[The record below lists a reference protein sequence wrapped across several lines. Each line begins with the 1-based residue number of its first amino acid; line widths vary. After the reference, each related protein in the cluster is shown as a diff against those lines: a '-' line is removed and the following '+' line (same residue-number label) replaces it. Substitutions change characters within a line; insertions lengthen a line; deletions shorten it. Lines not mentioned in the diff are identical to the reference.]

1 MTNKHTLWVE
11 KYRPDTLNGYLGNET
26 FIDSLKQWISKN
38 DFPNLLLYG
47 PAGTGKTTAAK
58 LVVKNIN
65 CDFLYL
71 NCSDENGIDT
81 IRDKVKQ
88 FASGA
93 TFKPLKVIIL
103 DEADFLTINAQAA
116 LRNIIESFSLTT
128 RFIFTCNYVERI
140 IDALQSRL
148 TSFHLTVADIK
159 IVAKHLISILDAESV
174 EYDTHD
180 VVNVI
185 KKTYPD
191 IRRALNLLQGC
202 SINGDGKYKLIIKN
216 VTSSNYIEQIVDEV
230 KSKKKTSFNTVRQ
243 IIADNNIND
252 FTGVYKELHNTYS
265 TPEATII
272 IEEYLFH
279 STTIPDKEICFMGCV
294 AKLLNI

>member
-1 MTNKHTLWVE
+1 MINTKHTLWVE
-11 KYRPDTLNGYLGNET
+11 KYRPDTLEGYLGNEE
-26 FIDSLKQWISKN
+26 FIDSLSEWINKN
-38 DFPNLLLYG
+38 DFPNLLLHG
-47 PAGTGKTTAAK
+47 TAGTGKTTAAK

-93 TFKPLKVIIL
+93 TFKPLKVVIL

-116 LRNIIESFSLTT
+116 LRNVIESFSLTT
-128 RFIFTCNYVERI
+128 RFIFTCNFVERI
-140 IDALQSRL
+140 IDPLQSRL
-148 TSFHLTVADIK
+148 TSFALNTPEPKTI
-159 IVAKHLISILDAESV
+159 AKRLKEVLDAEQI
-174 EYDTHD
+174 EYDIKN
-180 VVNVI
+180 VVEIV

-191 IRRALNLLQGC
+191 IRRALNLLQGL
-202 SINGDGKYKLIIKN
+202 SIGGKLVLKN
-216 VTSSNYIEQIVDEV
+216 VTDSNYTEQIISEA
-230 KSKKKTSFNTVRQ
+230 KSKKKIAFNNIRQ
-243 IIADNNIND
+243 IIADNNISD
-252 FTGVYKELHNTYS
+252 FTGLYKELHNEFS
-265 TPEATII
+265 SPDATII

-279 STTIPDKEICFMGCV
+279 STTIPDKEICFMSCI

>member
-1 MTNKHTLWVE
+1 MSKHTLWVE
-11 KYRPDTLNGYLGNET
+11 KYRPDTLTGYLGNDDFISSLET
-26 FIDSLKQWISKN
+26 WISKN

-47 PAGTGKTTAAK
+47 PPGTGKTTAAK

-65 CDFLYL
+65 CDHIYL

-93 TFKPLKVIIL
+93 TFKPLKVVIL

-116 LRNIIESFSLTT
+116 LRNVIESFSLTT
-128 RFIFTCNYVERI
+128 RFIFTCNFVERI
-140 IDALQSRL
+140 IDPLQSRL
-148 TSFHLTVADIK
+148 TVFALNTPE
-159 IVAKHLISILDAESV
+159 AKTIAKRLKEILDIEQV
-174 EYDTHD
+174 EYDIKD
-180 VVNVI
+180 VVEIV

-191 IRRALNLLQGC
+191 IRRALNLIQGC
-202 SINGDGKYKLIIKN
+202 SINGDGKRKLIIKN
-216 VTSSNYIEQIVDEV
+216 VTSSNYIEQIIDEA
-230 KSKKKTSFNTVRQ
+230 KSKKKSSFNTIRQ
-243 IIADNNIND
+243 IITDNNIND
-252 FTGVYKELHNTYS
+252 FTGVYKELHNAYL

>member
-26 FIDSLKQWISKN
+26 FIDSLKQWIGKN

-148 TSFHLTVADIK
+148 TSFHLTVADVK
-159 IVAKHLISILDAESV
+159 IVAKHLVSILDAESV
-174 EYDTHD
+174 EYDKHD
-180 VVNVI
+180 VVNII

>member
-1 MTNKHTLWVE
+1 MKHTLWVE
-11 KYRPDTLNGYLGNET
+11 RYRPDTLEGYLGNEA
-26 FIDSLKQWISKN
+26 FIDSLKQWIEKN

-47 PAGTGKTTAAK
+47 PPGTGKTTAAK

-65 CDFLYL
+65 CDYLYL

-93 TFKPLKVIIL
+93 TFKPLKVVIL

-116 LRNIIESFSLTT
+116 LRNVIESFSLTT
-128 RFIFTCNYVERI
+128 RFIFTCNFVERI
-140 IDALQSRL
+140 IDPLQSRL
-148 TSFHLTVADIK
+148 TNFHLTTADIK
-159 IVAKHLISILDAESV
+159 TVAKHIINILDTEDV
-174 EYDTHD
+174 EYEKQD
-180 VVNVI
+180 VVTVI

-191 IRRALNLLQGC
+191 LRRALNILQGC
-202 SINGDGKYKLIIKN
+202 SIGGKFKLGE
-216 VTSSNYIEQIVDEV
+216 VQDSTYIEQVINEV
-230 KSKKKTSFNTVRQ
+230 KTKKKTAFNNIRQ
-243 IIADNNIND
+243 IVANNDIND
-252 FTGVYKELHNTYS
+252 YTLLYKALHNEFS

-279 STTIPDKEICFMGCV
+279 STTISDKEICFMAAI

>member
-1 MTNKHTLWVE
+1 MSKHTLWVE
-11 KYRPDTLNGYLGNET
+11 KYRPDILEGYLGNEE
-26 FIDSLKQWISKN
+26 FINGLQEWINKN
-38 DFPNLLLYG
+38 DFPNLLLHG

-93 TFKPLKVIIL
+93 TFKPLKVVIL

-116 LRNIIESFSLTT
+116 LRNVIESFSLTT
-128 RFIFTCNYVERI
+128 RFIFTCNFVERI
-140 IDALQSRL
+140 IDPLQSRL
-148 TSFHLTVADIK
+148 TSFHLVTPEPKQI
-159 IVAKHLISILDAESV
+159 AKHLRGILEQ
-174 EYDTHD
+174 EQIEFD
-180 VVNVI
+180 VNDLVNVV

-191 IRRALNLLQGC
+191 IRRSLNILQ
-202 SINGDGKYKLIIKN
+202 SSVVKGKLVLKN
-216 VTSSNYIEQIVDEV
+216 VTDGNYIEQIISEA
-230 KSKKKTSFNTVRQ
+230 KSKKKTAFNNIRQ

-252 FTGVYKELHNTYS
+252 FTGVYKELHNAYS

-279 STTIPDKEICFMGCV
+279 STTIPDKEICFMSCI